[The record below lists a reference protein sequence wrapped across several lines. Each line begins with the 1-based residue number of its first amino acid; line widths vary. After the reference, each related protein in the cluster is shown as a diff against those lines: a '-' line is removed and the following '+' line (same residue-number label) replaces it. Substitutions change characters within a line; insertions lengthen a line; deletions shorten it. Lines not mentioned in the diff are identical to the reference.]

1 MEPDALNIYSSLFT
15 HIGLIVQLK
24 ERWFMRMLDS
34 LVVGTAWSVD
44 TMLDN
49 AGDMLQGW
57 GSALSIIAGAALI
70 IVAIWFVVKIF
81 TSQQGKGMNA
91 VWALL
96 AAGAGAFLVVNG
108 FDNVSGL
115 GDGIQS
121 TIEDMGGEGQ

>member
-1 MEPDALNIYSSLFT
+1 MF
-15 HIGLIVQLK
+15 
-24 ERWFMRMLDS
+24 DS

-115 GDGIQS
+115 GTGIQS
-121 TIEDMGGEGQ
+121 TIEDMGGE

>member
-1 MEPDALNIYSSLFT
+1 MF
-15 HIGLIVQLK
+15 
-24 ERWFMRMLDS
+24 DS

-44 TMLDN
+44 TMLEN

-115 GDGIQS
+115 GTGIQS
-121 TIEDMGGEGQ
+121 TIEDMGGE

>member
-1 MEPDALNIYSSLFT
+1 MF
-15 HIGLIVQLK
+15 
-24 ERWFMRMLDS
+24 DS

-49 AGDMLQGW
+49 AGEMLQGW

-108 FDNVSGL
+108 FDNVGGL
-115 GDGIQS
+115 GSGIQS
-121 TIEDMGGEGQ
+121 TIEDMGGQ